1 MPTIL
6 VTDTIAAEGLTR
18 LRERFPVIERYDLS
32 PSALIAAARE
42 VEAIVTRSNTPVTAD
57 LLFAGSRLA
66 VVGRAG
72 IGIDNIDVAAA
83 TAAGVMVV
91 NSPTGNA
98 DAAAEHTIGLIF
110 ALARHIPRAH
120 IALGEGAWGKNRF
133 VGTQVAGKTLGIIGL
148 GKIGGRVAR
157 LASALG
163 MRVIAHDPYIDAPTR
178 IPLLSR
184 YDLLRAADFVTVH
197 VPLTAE
203 TVGLLGAREL
213 ALVKP
218 TTYLINCARGGV
230 IDETALAAACRA
242 GAVAGAAVDVFSD
255 EPLPA
260 PHPLRGLPNIIL
272 TPHIAGSTRE
282 AQDAIAREIADDIT
296 AALTGG
302 IPRNLVNPE
311 MLTREEV
318 VA

>member
-1 MPTIL
+1 MATIL
-6 VTDTIAAEGLTR
+6 MTDTIAEEGLRR
-18 LRERFPVIERYDLS
+18 LRERFRVVERREFS
-32 PSALIAAARE
+32 PGALAEAARE
-42 VEAIVTRSNTPVTAD
+42 ADAIVTRSNTAVTAEI
-57 LLFAGSRLA
+57 LFAGSRLT

-72 IGIDNIDVAAA
+72 IGVDNVDIAAA

-110 ALARHIPRAH
+110 ALARRIPQAH
-120 IALGEGAWGKNRF
+120 IALGAGIWGKDRF
-133 VGTQVAGKTLGIIGL
+133 VGTQLAGKTLGIIGF

-157 LASALG
+157 LGAALG

-178 IPLLSR
+178 APLLSR
-184 YDLLRAADFVTVH
+184 YDVLRAADFITVH
-197 VPLTAE
+197 VPLTPE
-203 TVGLLGAREL
+203 TVGLIGAREL

-218 TTYLINCARGGV
+218 TASLINCARGGV

-242 GAVAGAAVDVFSD
+242 GAVAGAAVDVFAD
-255 EPLPA
+255 EPLSVA
-260 PHPLRGLPNIIL
+260 HPLRGLPNVIL

-296 AALTGG
+296 TALTGG

-311 MLTREEV
+311 VLTRQEV

>member
-1 MPTIL
+1 MTTIL
-6 VTDTIAAEGLTR
+6 VTDTIAAEGLAR
-18 LRERFPVIERYDLS
+18 LRERFQVIERHNLS
-32 PSALIAAARE
+32 SQALAEAARG
-42 VEAIVTRSNTPVTAD
+42 VDAIVTRSNTAITPEI
-57 LLFAGSRLA
+57 LFAGSRLM

-72 IGIDNIDVAAA
+72 IGIDNIAVKAA

-110 ALARHIPRAH
+110 ALARQIPQAH
-120 IALGEGAWGKNRF
+120 TALGDGAWGKHRF
-133 VGTQVAGKTLGIIGL
+133 VGTQVAGKTLGIIGF

-157 LASALG
+157 LAAALG
-163 MRVIAHDPYIDAPTR
+163 MRVIAHDPYIDAPAR
-178 IPLLSR
+178 VPLLSR
-184 YDLLRAADFVTVH
+184 YDLLRTADFITLH

-203 TVGLLGAREL
+203 TVGLIGVREL

-218 TTYLINCARGGV
+218 SAYLINCARGGV
-230 IDETALAAACRA
+230 IDETALAAACHA
-242 GAVAGAAVDVFSD
+242 GMVAGAAVDVFTR

-260 PHPLRGLPNIIL
+260 AHPLRDAPNVIL

-282 AQDAIAREIADDIT
+282 AQDAIAREIAEDIT

-311 MLTREEV
+311 VVTRQEV